1 MKMTREMFVSVFLAA
16 AATDAVAQNS
26 VTLYGTVDAGIGYV
40 SNSGGKSKVE
50 MTSGVMSTPRWG
62 LRGVE
67 DLGSGLS
74 TIFQLEN
81 GFNIGTGKL
90 NNGGREFGR
99 QAFVGLSQTN
109 YGRITLGRQY
119 DPIRD
124 LIQPITGDGQF
135 GGMMTPGD
143 VDNNDNDLRF
153 DNSVKYV
160 SPVFSGLQ
168 VEAMYALGGVSGSFT
183 TGSGY
188 AGAVLYSNNGL
199 NLAGGYFFVK
209 NDNLASSTTGGFIGD
224 SSLTAFASSPGSFQ
238 TAHAAASYL
247 IGKATVGVRYSNS
260 QYKPYGAT
268 LNFPTTAKF
277 NVGGT
282 YLTYQFAPDVKAT
295 VNYVYTGETGVSS
308 AHWNQMNLGVDY
320 LLSKATDIY
329 AIAGYTKASGQM
341 RINGVLVQA
350 QGNVGDFDIA
360 SSNTKQAI
368 ASIGL
373 RHKF

>member
-1 MKMTREMFVSVFLAA
+1 MNKTRGIFVTVFLAA
-16 AATDAVAQNS
+16 AATDATAQNS
-26 VTLYGTVDAGIGYV
+26 VTLYGAVDAGIGYV

-67 DLGSGLS
+67 NLGGGWS

-99 QAFVGLSQTN
+99 QAFVGLSQDN

-135 GGMMTPGD
+135 GAMMTPGD

-153 DNSVKYV
+153 DNAVKYT

-168 VEAMYALGGVSGSFT
+168 VEAMYALGGVAGSFT

-188 AGAVLYSNNGL
+188 AGAVLYSMNGL

-209 NDNLASSTTGGFIGD
+209 NDNTTSSTTSGWIGD
-224 SSLTAFASSPGSFQ
+224 SSLTSFASSSGSYQ
-238 TAHAAASYL
+238 TAHAAASYT
-247 IGKATVGVRYSNS
+247 IGKATVGLRYSNT

-268 LNFPTTAKF
+268 VNFPTTAKF

-282 YLTYQFAPDVKAT
+282 YVTYQFAPDFKAG
-295 VNYVYTGETGVSS
+295 VNYVYMQEKGVSS
-308 AHWNQMNLGVDY
+308 AHWNQFNVGADY

-329 AIAGYTKASGQM
+329 AIAGYNRASGQM
-341 RINGVLVQA
+341 RINGVLVGAQA
-350 QGNVGDFDIA
+350 NVGDFDIA
-360 SSNTKQAI
+360 SSNNKQAI
-368 ASIGL
+368 ASVGL
-373 RHKF
+373 RHRF

>member
-1 MKMTREMFVSVFLAA
+1 MNATRGMFVSVFLAA
-16 AATDAVAQNS
+16 VATDAVAQNS
-26 VTLYGTVDAGIGYV
+26 VTLYGAVDSGIGYV

-50 MTSGVMSTPRWG
+50 LTSGVMSTPRWG

-67 DLGSGLS
+67 SLGSGWS

-81 GFNIGTGKL
+81 GFNIGTGQL

-99 QAFVGLSQTN
+99 QAFVGLSQEN

-124 LIQPITGDGQF
+124 FIQPITGDGQF

-153 DNSVKYV
+153 SNSVKYA
-160 SPVFSGLQ
+160 SPIFSGLQ
-168 VEAMYALGGVSGSFT
+168 IEAMYALGGVPGSFT

-188 AGAVLYSNNGL
+188 AGAVLYSSNGL

-209 NDNLASSTTGGFIGD
+209 NDNLASSTTSGFIGD
-224 SSLTAFASSPGSFQ
+224 SSLTAFATSPGSFQ

-247 IGKATVGVRYSNS
+247 IGKVTVGVRYSNS

-282 YLTYQFAPDVKAT
+282 YVAYQFAPDLKAT
-295 VNYVYTGETGVSS
+295 VNYVYMRETGVSS
-308 AHWNQMNLGVDY
+308 AHYNQVNAGVDY
-320 LLSKATDIY
+320 LLSKTTDIY
-329 AIAGYTKASGQM
+329 AIAGYTKAAGET
-341 RINGVLVQA
+341 RINGVLVEAQA
-350 QGNVGDFDIA
+350 NVGDFDIA
-360 SSNTKQAI
+360 SKNNKQAI
-368 ASIGL
+368 ASVGL

>member
-1 MKMTREMFVSVFLAA
+1 MNKTRGIFVTVFLAA
-16 AATDAVAQNS
+16 AATDATAQNS
-26 VTLYGTVDAGIGYV
+26 VTLYGAVDAGIGYV

-67 DLGSGLS
+67 DLGSGWS
-74 TIFQLEN
+74 AIFQLEN

-90 NNGGREFGR
+90 NNGGRLFGR
-99 QAFVGLSQTN
+99 QAFVGLSQEK
-109 YGRITLGRQY
+109 YGSVTLGRQY

-124 LIQPITGDGQF
+124 LVAPITADWQL

-143 VDNNDNDLRF
+143 VDNNDNSLRF

-160 SPVFSGLQ
+160 SPVLSGLQ
-168 VEAMYALGGVSGSFT
+168 FEAMYALGGVAGSFT

-199 NLAGGYFFVK
+199 NLAAGYFFNK
-209 NDNLASSTTGGFIGD
+209 NDNLASSTTSGFISD

-282 YLTYQFAPDVKAT
+282 YVTYQFAPDLKST
-295 VNYVYTGETGVSS
+295 VSYVYLSQTGVSS
-308 AHWNQMNLGVDY
+308 AHWNQMNVGVDY

-341 RINGVLVQA
+341 RISGVLVGAQA
-350 QGNVGDFDIA
+350 IVGDFDIS
-360 SSNTKQAI
+360 SSNNKQAI
-368 ASIGL
+368 AAVGL
-373 RHKF
+373 RHRF